1 MVGAVQRGLSAE
13 QKRDMWARW
22 KDGQSLSEIG
32 RALGKRASSVFGV
45 VRLKGGFA
53 PPARKRS
60 EKALTLADR
69 EEISRGLVAGR
80 PFSHIAVN
88 LRRAPSTI
96 GREVARNGGRIGY
109 RAAAADDRAVECGR
123 CPKPCC
129 LADRKKLRTT
139 VARKLQKQWSPEQ
152 ISGWLKAEYPDD
164 KAMQV
169 SHETIYKSLFIQ
181 ARGLLRKEL
190 SAHLRS
196 RRLMRRASKAS
207 ATGQSRGQI
216 VDAISISQRP
226 AEIEDRALPGHWEG
240 DLICGSKKSYVATLV
255 ERHSRYVMLVRVKS
269 KDSETV
275 VRALVRRVRRLPPGL
290 MASLTWDRGLELAQH
305 KQFSIATDV
314 AVYFCDPQ
322 KPWQCGSNEN
332 TNGLL
337 RQYMPKGVDLSQ
349 YSQARLDKI
358 ATRLNTR
365 PRKTLGFKTPAVTLA
380 SYIASTG

>member
-1 MVGAVQRGLSAE
+1 VGGAVQRGLSAE
-13 QKRDMWARW
+13 QKRDLWARW
-22 KDGQSLSEIG
+22 KGGQSLSEIG

-45 VRLKGGFA
+45 VRAKGGFA
-53 PPARKRS
+53 PSARKRR
-60 EKALTLADR
+60 EQALTLADR
-69 EEISRGLVAGR
+69 EEISRGLVTGR
-80 PFSHIAVN
+80 PFSHIAVA

-96 GREVARNGGRIGY
+96 GREVARNGGRLGY
-109 RAAAADDRAVECGR
+109 RAAAADDRAVECAR
-123 CPKPCC
+123 RPKPCC
-129 LADRKKLRTT
+129 LADRQKLRTT

-152 ISGWLKAEYPDD
+152 ISGWLKAEYPGDRT
-164 KAMQV
+164 MQV
-169 SHETIYKSLFIQ
+169 SHETIYRSLFIQ

-207 ATGQSRGQI
+207 AKGQSRGQI

-226 AEIEDRALPGHWEG
+226 AEVEDRAIPGHWEG
-240 DLICGSKKSYVATLV
+240 DLICGGKKSYVATLV

-275 VRALVRRVRRLPPGL
+275 VRALVRRVRRLPTGL

-322 KPWQCGSNEN
+322 KPWQRGSNEN

-337 RQYMPKGVDLSQ
+337 RQYLPKGTDLSQ
-349 YSQARLDKI
+349 YSQVRLDKI

-380 SYIASTG
+380 SRIALTG